1 MTPWQGLFP
10 MGRKPK
16 YHKFRRPTGGRKLG
30 QCRRPAG
37 MLEVR
42 TISALPS
49 DHQGRWKCTGLSG
62 TILAITTLVRIDQVD
77 QDLLDVL
84 IELGELERR
93 AIGRRAY
100 DLGGQTAVQV
110 LSFTAKLHH

>member
-42 TISALPS
+42 TTQEQLSEQLPDEQERPTIPLHFRHPWRS
-49 DHQGRWKCTGLSG
+49 DGGRLQG
-62 TILAITTLVRIDQVD
+62 
-77 QDLLDVL
+77 
-84 IELGELERR
+84 
-93 AIGRRAY
+93 
-100 DLGGQTAVQV
+100 
-110 LSFTAKLHH
+110 